1 MTHVY
6 LKYAVALIMED
17 YGLQKEQEI
26 TSDIIKKELE
36 KGLNS
41 LSVMPAGDFIGK
53 KEVKFCFSS
62 KKNDAKKY
70 VFLAPN
76 AIAQEKK
83 ASNLFKAVLNVCAA
97 ESLELKKSYDI
108 SQSEVPIAGEFIKLS
123 DKGNLSRGKP
133 KSTVLSQCLALI
145 TSTTPYKPCL
155 QYKSIKGKQI
165 TTSNTCLIPDLNL
178 PELLDFIKLFKRIRI
193 QKLDSSLMVGKV
205 KCKYAKKLEYEPKR
219 PNIFNGNFPNAPYSS
234 ALGAIALL
242 GAIGEMTKEADVS
255 DLAQRVLE
263 SLKGCN
269 FYSIEYGDAS
279 VFSFNSHIIEL
290 AEIGKLRT
298 IVDALYYV
306 VLYNQGIRS
315 SGNSFE
321 YQKFDLFASRF
332 LQMFNR
338 PAFKDFLS
346 FRAEYPNEIE
356 LLLKLY
362 FNKMEKIKEEIVISA
377 KALGRWLNKVAYIS
391 AINDAQNKSW
401 DDKNKAKAKILVEL
415 ESSIFSSKSGD
426 ALIAHTITRA
436 GRLSGMDA
444 PAEASLFIEKT
455 VSGELPLEQA
465 KNLLIAF
472 SRLKFKKEEAEDQ
485 TDSTAEAPQVGDI
498 FEKEDLSNI

>member
-1 MTHVY
+1 
-6 LKYAVALIMED
+6 MEEHRLD
-17 YGLQKEQEI
+17 NEQSI
-26 TSDIIKKELE
+26 TVDMIKDELNN
-36 KGLNS
+36 GLNS
-41 LSVMPAGDFIGK
+41 FSVMPAGDFYGK
-53 KEVKFCFSS
+53 TEVQFCFTPQ
-62 KKNDAKKY
+62 KNDAKKY
-70 VFLAPN
+70 VFLSPN
-76 AIAQEKK
+76 SIASEMK
-83 ASNLFKAVLNVCAA
+83 ASNLFNAIEKVCAA
-97 ESLELKKSYDI
+97 ENIDLHKSYSI
-108 SQSEVPIAGEFIKLS
+108 SQSEVPIAGEFNKFS
-123 DKGNLSRGKP
+123 DKGGIGRGKP
-133 KSTVLSQCLALI
+133 QATVLSQCLALI

-155 QYKSIKGKQI
+155 QYKSGTGKI
-165 TTSNTCLIPDLNL
+165 TTANTCMIPDLEL
-178 PELLDFIKLFKRIRI
+178 PQLIEFIKLFKRIRI
-193 QKLDSSLMVGKV
+193 QKLDSLLMVGKV
-205 KCKYAKKLEYEPKR
+205 KCKDIKKQEYEPKR
-219 PNIFNGNFPNAPYSS
+219 PNIFNGNFPNAPHSS

-255 DLAQRVLE
+255 ALAQRVLE

-279 VFSFNSHIIEL
+279 VFSFNHYIIEL

-346 FRAEYPNEIE
+346 FRAEYPNGIE
-356 LLLKLY
+356 LLLNLY
-362 FNKMEKIKEEIVISA
+362 FNKMEKIKEEIVASA
-377 KALGRWLNKVAYIS
+377 KTLGQWLNKTAYIS

-401 DDKNKAKAKILVEL
+401 DDKNKAKAKTLVEL
-415 ESSIFSSKSGD
+415 ESSIFSAKSGD

-444 PAEASLFIEKT
+444 PAEASLFIEKA

-472 SRLKFKKEEAEDQ
+472 SRLKYKKDDVEDQ
-485 TDSTAEAPQVGDI
+485 VDSSTEVPQVGNI
-498 FEKEDLSNI
+498 FDLKEELSNI